1 MRCAPR
7 GSRRCDFSLSAVRNP
22 VSAIDVNHLALIL
35 HAHLPFV
42 RHPEHEHF
50 LEEDWLF
57 EAITETYIPLL
68 QMMQRLVNDNVP
80 FKLTMSLTPT
90 LCAMLRDDLLRERYV
105 RHVDLLIDLAAR
117 ESRRNR
123 DRPQLAEVS
132 QFYFE
137 LFTASRRFFVDDWK
151 CDLLAAFRQLR
162 DCGAL
167 EIIGSAATH
176 GLLPLIREQSREAA
190 RAQVLIGRDEYVD
203 LFGDEPKGF
212 WLPECAYAPALDPIL
227 QEANV
232 RWFVL
237 DAHGLLFGNPQPQRA
252 IYAPCYTPAGPA
264 AFARDRDS
272 SRQVWSAEEGYPG
285 DPAYREF
292 YRDIGF
298 DLPLEHLGPV
308 ARGLRKFSGVK
319 YHRITGRKKEKEIY
333 DRAQAEKAADAH
345 AAHFLEQRRA
355 QFRQLAAA
363 EFDPIVV
370 APFDAELFGHWWFE
384 GPRFLELF
392 IRKAAFDQ
400 KDFSL
405 TSLSDYLQAHPTQQ
419 TIAPAASTWGDK
431 GHLEVW
437 IDKTNGWIYPHLQ
450 AAALQMTELARGNL
464 TVLNGQVSGAA
475 MELRDRIL
483 KQLARELLLAQASD
497 WAFLM
502 RTGTAREYAT
512 RRTLDHLARFNKL
525 HDQFVTGAM
534 DENFLADCEW
544 RDNLFPNVNWRYYA

>member
-1 MRCAPR
+1 MLRMA
-7 GSRRCDFSLSAVRNP
+7 GS
-22 VSAIDVNHLALIL
+22 LALIL

-68 QMMQRLVNDNVP
+68 QMMARLVNDNVP
-80 FKLTMSLTPT
+80 LKLAMSLTPT
-90 LCAMLRDDLLRERYV
+90 LCAMFEDELLRARYV
-105 RHVDLLIDLAAR
+105 RHLDLLIDLAAR
-117 ESRRNR
+117 ERKRNQNH
-123 DRPQLAEVS
+123 PELAELS

-137 LFTASRRFFVDDWK
+137 LFSASRRFFADEWK

-162 DCGAL
+162 DAGAL
-167 EIIGSAATH
+167 EIIGCAATH
-176 GLLPLIREQSREAA
+176 GLLPILQQQSNAAA
-190 RAQVLIGRDEYVD
+190 RAQVLIGRDVYVD
-203 LFGDEPKGF
+203 LFGASPSGF
-212 WLPECAYAPALDPIL
+212 WLPECAYTPGLDSIL
-227 QEANV
+227 QEANI

-237 DAHGLLFGNPQPQRA
+237 DAHGLLLGNPQPQRA

-292 YRDIGF
+292 YRAVGF

-308 ARGLRKFSGVK
+308 ARGVRKFSGVK

-333 DRAQAEKAADAH
+333 DRAEAEKAADAH
-345 AAHFLEQRRA
+345 ATHFLEQRRA
-355 QFRQLAAA
+355 QFRHLSVHDIA
-363 EFDPIVV
+363 PIIV

-392 IRKAAFDQ
+392 VRKAAFE
-400 KDFSL
+400 KDFRL
-405 TSLSDYLQAHPTQQ
+405 TTASDYLATHPTQQ
-419 TIAPAASTWGDK
+419 TIEPAASTWGDQ
-431 GHLEVW
+431 GHLQVW
-437 IDKTNGWIYPHLQ
+437 IDQSNSWIYPQLHN
-450 AAALQMTELARGNL
+450 AALRMNKLANTHKNDSDEQTNR
-464 TVLNGQVSGAA
+464 V
-475 MELRDRIL
+475 L
-483 KQLARELLLAQASD
+483 KQLARELLLAQSSD

-512 RRTLDHLARFNKL
+512 KRTLEHLDRFNKL
-525 HDQFVTGAM
+525 HDQFVAGAL
-534 DENFLADCEW
+534 DEKFLADCEW
-544 RDNLFPNVNWRYYA
+544 RDNLFPNLNWRYYCSGGL